1 MLQWLIMAAL
11 TAAASIALLVP
22 LYRNR
27 AAGANAGA
35 EAAIYRDQLRELD
48 REVERG
54 VIGTTE
60 ADAARTEIGR
70 RLLRAADAAAP
81 AREPVSDQR
90 RTLAAGLALV
100 LVPAA
105 AVALYVA
112 IGTPGAVDQPLAARL
127 DVENAVGDIDAM
139 VAMVEQHLAANPDD
153 GQGWEV
159 IAPVYATAGRPTE
172 AARAWANAIRILGS
186 NAEREVGLAMAMTDI
201 SGGIVTEEA
210 RQAFERGLAFDPTA
224 VTPRF
229 YLALGLGQEGRNEEA
244 AAAWRALLAD
254 APAEGAQWV
263 PLAQAQLAMVDP
275 TAPPPEIPAAQLQ
288 MIEGMVA
295 SLAEQLKAQPNDPEG
310 WAMLIRSYKV
320 LERDAEA
327 MTALADAKAALAANP
342 QQIAMLDT
350 LARELGLAVN

>member
-1 MLQWLIMAAL
+1 MLQWLIMAVL
-11 TAAASIALLVP
+11 TAAASIALLLP

-54 VIGTTE
+54 VIGPAE

-81 AREPVSDQR
+81 AREPASDQR

-100 LVPAA
+100 LVPVA
-105 AVALYVA
+105 AVGFYVA
-112 IGTPGAVDQPLAARL
+112 VGTPGAPDQPLAARL
-127 DVENAVGDIDAM
+127 QVDNALGDIDAM
-139 VAMVEQHLAANPDD
+139 VAMVEAHLASNPDD
-153 GQGWEV
+153 GEGWEV
-159 IAPVYATAGRPTE
+159 IAPVYSAAGRPNE

-186 NAEREVGLAMAMTDI
+186 SAERETGLGSALTDI
-201 SGGIVTEEA
+201 NGGIVTEEA
-210 RQAFERGLAFDPTA
+210 RQAFERGLALDPTA
-224 VTPRF
+224 IGPRF

-244 AAAWRALLAD
+244 ATAWRALLAD
-254 APAEGAQWV
+254 APAEGAPWV

-275 TAPPPEIPAAQLQ
+275 TAPPPEIPAEQLQ

-295 SLAEQLKAQPNDPEG
+295 SLAEQLRQQPNNPEG
-310 WAMLIRSYKV
+310 WVMLIRSYNV
-320 LERDAEA
+320 LDRDAEA
-327 MTALADAKAALAANP
+327 LTALADAKAALAADP
-342 QQIAMLDT
+342 QQIANLDT